1 MQSLCWSRVISGMF
15 LVLCLGWT
23 QAQAADDS
31 KEEIFVQAMLGATHY
46 SDLSFEQQSIT
57 DPSVE
62 AESEISLMPTLG
74 ICGGMSLLKEPATLG
89 LEGGVLFGWRSDSV
103 TAVGHGGTI
112 RVDIDSNLYL
122 LDLFLGPYVSAN
134 LGQRWRIYAG
144 AGPLMM
150 VGQYDKRSDE
160 HVSESETIR
169 EDKTSMAF
177 GGGLYARTGIEFKF
191 EDGSFMGLC
200 VRGFRSRLDFEDV
213 PEDIDVNGIQF
224 LITFTASPS
233 PADMGV
239 SRLETLQ

>member
-1 MQSLCWSRVISGMF
+1 MSSSRWSRIISGTF
-15 LVLCLGWT
+15 LVLYLSWT
-23 QAQAADDS
+23 PALAADDS
-31 KEEIFVQAMLGATHY
+31 TEDIFVQAMLGATHY
-46 SDLSFEQQSIT
+46 SNLSFEHQSIT
-57 DPSVE
+57 DPSVD

-112 RVDIDSNLYL
+112 RVNIDNELYL

-160 HVSESETIR
+160 QVSESEPIR

-191 EDGSFMGLC
+191 EDGSYMGLC
-200 VRGFRSRLDFEDV
+200 VRGFKSKLDFEDV
-213 PEDIDVNGIQF
+213 PEDIDVKGLQF
-224 LITFTASPS
+224 LITFTSGENFNRY
-233 PADMGV
+233 DD
-239 SRLETLQ
+239 